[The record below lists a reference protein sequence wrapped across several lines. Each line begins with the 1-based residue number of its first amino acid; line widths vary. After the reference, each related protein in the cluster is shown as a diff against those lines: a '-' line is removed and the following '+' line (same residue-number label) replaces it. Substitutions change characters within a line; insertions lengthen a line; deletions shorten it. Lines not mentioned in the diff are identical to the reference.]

1 MFGGLKPALKQRQ
14 TSSLLHL
21 RLLANSQLSGGIFG
35 CLRFMLCV
43 LLAFG
48 FGVSRP
54 AELQAQRL
62 TGWSLT
68 GGPTVATQRWDNF
81 DQRPLLGYHAGVT
94 VEQIDYDRGNGLYA
108 SLGYHQRGSAIK
120 TPNFRYQDPST
131 GEERVYRSDAI
142 KFLFHNVVLAAGAKK
157 NYAIGEKRG
166 YVGFGLRGE
175 ANVGTD
181 FAEEAGDQAINYGY
195 GLAYPT
201 KEFVRRFVYGIDL
214 EGGIEVPLAARLDGI
229 AALRL
234 SPDIARQYFQGPVP
248 YYNAFTRQ
256 NEIAPERKILNV
268 SIELSLGIRFLPKAE
283 FE

>member
-1 MFGGLKPALKQRQ
+1 MDALRICRQ
-14 TSSLLHL
+14 LTVA
-21 RLLANSQLSGGIFG
+21 LALV
-35 CLRFMLCV
+35 C
-43 LLAFG
+43 G

-54 AELQAQRL
+54 AQLSAQRL
-62 TGWSLT
+62 TGWT
-68 GGPTVATQRWDNF
+68 FAAGPTVATQRWDNF
-81 DQRPLLGYHAGVT
+81 DQRPLLGYHGLVT

-120 TPNFRYQDPST
+120 TPNLRYQDPST
-131 GEERVYRSDAI
+131 GQERVFRSDAI
-142 KFLFHNVVLAAGAKK
+142 KFLFNNVVLAAGAKK
-157 NYAIGEKRG
+157 HYAVGQNRG

-175 ANVGTD
+175 VNVGTD
-181 FAEEAGDQAINYGY
+181 FAGDDNDGTGTTPINYGF

-201 KEFVRRFVYGIDL
+201 KPFVRRFIYGIDL
-214 EGGIEVPLAARLDGI
+214 EGGLEVPLAARLDGV

-268 SIELSLGIRFLPKAE
+268 SIELSLGIRFLPRAA
-283 FE
+283 FD